1 MEQIQNTLNNI
12 NLSGIPVA
20 KIIAVI
26 IILALTQVLK
36 RFLIGV
42 IIKSIKGLTRKTES
56 ELDDQLIEV
65 VEPAISWLIQISG
78 LWIVK
83 NILAADLGPE
93 LSETIGQTFNFI
105 VIFVVAYVVFR
116 ASSILGQ
123 MLSNVL
129 LRTDTELDQLL
140 KPLMPKIFQSA
151 SIIILAIKISELFLG
166 QSAAALAGLL
176 GGAGLTLGLLFKDLI
191 YDWFCTIIIYSD
203 NLYREGDWVSVSGL
217 NGFVQIMNIGFR
229 STTLHIVKWGSI
241 VKMPNSR
248 MISGIVENWSQNPG
262 KELKWGLNFTLKID
276 GISAQQTSR
285 ICNALQ
291 ELPKSFLGLSPSFT
305 VRFSRI
311 EENARVIEI
320 MAFVND
326 ANVYFDVERGLNI
339 AILEL
344 LEKEGI
350 DALNVQL
357 ETSPE
362 EYKQSL
368 KAANN

>member
-1 MEQIQNTLNNI
+1 MEEIQNTLKNI

-20 KIIAVI
+20 KIITI
-26 IILALTQVLK
+26 IVVLTLTQVFK

-42 IIKSIKGLTRKTES
+42 IIKRIKRLTSKTES

-65 VEPAISWLIQISG
+65 VEPAISWLIQIGG
-78 LWIVK
+78 LWISK
-83 NILAADLGPE
+83 NILAADLGPQ
-93 LSETIGQTFNFI
+93 LSESIGKTFNFI
-105 VIFVVAYVVFR
+105 VIFVVSYVVFR

-203 NLYREGDWVSVSGL
+203 NLYREGDWIELQGV
-217 NGFVQIMNIGFR
+217 NGFVEILNIGFR
-229 STTLHIVKWGSI
+229 STTLHITTWGSI
-241 VKMPNSR
+241 IKMPNSR

-262 KELKWGLNFTLKID
+262 KEVKWGLNFTLKID
-276 GISAQQTSR
+276 GISAQKTAR
-285 ICNALQ
+285 ICDGIK
-291 ELPKSFLGLSPSFT
+291 ELTKSFLGISSSM
-305 VRFSRI
+305 VRFSKI
-311 EENARVIEI
+311 EENARVIQI
-320 MAFVND
+320 RVFVND
-326 ANVYFDVERGLNI
+326 ANVYFSVERGLNI

-344 LEKEGI
+344 LEKEEI
-350 DALNVQL
+350 DTLYVQL